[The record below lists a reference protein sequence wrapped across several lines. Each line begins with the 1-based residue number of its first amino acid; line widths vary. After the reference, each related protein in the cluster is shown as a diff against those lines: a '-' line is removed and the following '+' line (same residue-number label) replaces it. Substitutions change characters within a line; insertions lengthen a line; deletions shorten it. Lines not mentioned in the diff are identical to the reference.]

1 MLEQRKKLKI
11 NNFLRRLKKLS
22 LFSDETY
29 KQLFV
34 TGSGPGI
41 LYGLPKLHKCDF
53 AQSFRFRPIFA
64 AYNTASYKISK
75 FLVPILAPLTTNN
88 YTVANSYSFV
98 KKLHSINN
106 ADDLHMASFDITN
119 LYTNIPLKETIAICL
134 NKLFTTAATTVI
146 GLNRNLFKTL
156 LEHSVLNSFFMFNSE
171 LYKQVEGVGMGL
183 PLGPTFANIF
193 LCHHE
198 INWLNDCPET
208 FKPVFYQRYI
218 DDTFLLFNDKN
229 HVQQFLDYVNVKHPN
244 INFTVENEKQ
254 GTLSFLDINISRSN
268 NKFVTSVFRKDTFTG
283 LGLSYFSFCCNRFKI
298 NAIKTLIHRAYNIS
312 SNYLLLHQEFE
323 FLKSYFINN
332 GYPLFLILSVIR
344 KFLYNNFTVHDTGN
358 NSTTHNPVKYI
369 SLPFFGPQSEKMRS
383 DLLKLLTK
391 YCPTVN
397 YKIVL
402 SSSFKLGN
410 FF

>member
-1 MLEQRKKLKI
+1 M
-11 NNFLRRLKKLS
+11 
-22 LFSDETY
+22 
-29 KQLFV
+29 
-34 TGSGPGI
+34 
-41 LYGLPKLHKCDF
+41 
-53 AQSFRFRPIFA
+53 
-64 AYNTASYKISK
+64 
-75 FLVPILAPLTTNN
+75 
-88 YTVANSYSFV
+88 
-98 KKLHSINN
+98 
-106 ADDLHMASFDITN
+106 
-119 LYTNIPLKETIAICL
+119 
-134 NKLFTTAATTVI
+134 
-146 GLNRNLFKTL
+146 
-156 LEHSVLNSFFMFNSE
+156 
-171 LYKQVEGVGMGL
+171 
-183 PLGPTFANIF
+183 
-193 LCHHE
+193 
-198 INWLNDCPET
+198 
-208 FKPVFYQRYI
+208 
-218 DDTFLLFNDKN
+218 
-229 HVQQFLDYVNVKHPN
+229 QQFLDYVNVKHPN

-410 FF
+410 FFKYKDSLPVFARSSVVYKYQCIQCDAEYVGSTHRTLHTRTCEHRGLSHRTELPLGAPPHSAVRLHCENVCGALPRTSGFKIIGHDPNFITLRILESLHILKKKPALNDTNSSFPLHIVQ